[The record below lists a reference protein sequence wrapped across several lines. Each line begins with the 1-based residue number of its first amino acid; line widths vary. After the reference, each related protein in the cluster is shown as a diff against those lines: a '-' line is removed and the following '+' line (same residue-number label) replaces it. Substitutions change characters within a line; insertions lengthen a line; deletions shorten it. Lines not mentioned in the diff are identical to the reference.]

1 MRKRMKGLL
10 SAALAVSVMLLWQPA
25 EIPRRVQAQLPIRE
39 QMQRLRQTEAVR
51 SIGKWCM
58 VPPSM
63 ITSFDMKNI
72 TSANDLQAA
81 DQVYDTLVRKINHEI
96 VGYLQNPMR
105 FLMMEKNTRSI
116 FVRALPGAMEHRLQR
131 QI

>member
-10 SAALAVSVMLLWQPA
+10 SAALAVSVMLSMA
-25 EIPRRVQAQLPIRE
+25 ACGDSQAGTSALPIRE

-58 VPPSM
+58 VPASM

-96 VGYLQNPMR
+96 VGYLA
-105 FLMMEKNTRSI
+105 ESYEI
-116 FVRALPGAMEHRLQR
+116 F
-131 QI
+131 

>member
-10 SAALAVSVMLLWQPA
+10 SAALAVSVMLSMAACGGSQVGTSA
-25 EIPRRVQAQLPIRE
+25 ASDAGTNAASEANGGSTEHRE
-39 QMQRLRQTEAVR
+39 VVYGSA
-51 SIGKWCM
+51 
-58 VPPSM
+58 SM

-96 VGYLQNPMR
+96 VGYLA
-105 FLMMEKNTRSI
+105 ESYEI
-116 FVRALPGAMEHRLQR
+116 F
-131 QI
+131 